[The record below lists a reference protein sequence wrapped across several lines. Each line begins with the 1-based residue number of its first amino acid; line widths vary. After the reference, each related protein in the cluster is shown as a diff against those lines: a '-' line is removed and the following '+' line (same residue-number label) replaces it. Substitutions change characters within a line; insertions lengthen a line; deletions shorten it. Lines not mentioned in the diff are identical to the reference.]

1 MKPTWAKRKE
11 FALFGFHSQSS
22 GRAKL
27 HHRNSSLR
35 QTSSAESWKHP
46 AHALQLSDWS
56 VPTLENLEGSI
67 QSKQLGQQ
75 PAEGS
80 GERFC
85 GVLLPWGPVSRC
97 PTSGKSSSPRVSLR
111 RLILGI
117 TNICSS
123 EKQRNTLGK
132 GVHERA
138 QKLQVHFIFSNQK
151 SFTKIRIELT
161 RFESEP

>member
-80 GERFC
+80 FRRA
-85 GVLLPWGPVSRC
+85 VLWC
-97 PTSGKSSSPRVSLR
+97 AASLR
-111 RLILGI
+111 ACEQMPHLWEVELPSRQPPQAYLGYH
-117 TNICSS
+117 
-123 EKQRNTLGK
+123 KHLLKRKAKKHLGK
-132 GVHERA
+132 RGAWESPEIAGTFHF
-138 QKLQVHFIFSNQK
+138 LQPEIFYQN
-151 SFTKIRIELT
+151 
-161 RFESEP
+161 